1 MSNGPVLHWKGG
13 NMFESPEGRPAQAS
27 QDQPSASDL
36 EYWQRHTDELHA
48 LIARLT
54 TRLRGR
60 ERRIARLEL
69 AISRTVVMN
78 HVWASHLERRLE
90 RLPVTTTTAPDEAP
104 AFEATHARG
113 VTVRLPHLT
122 RTLEALFEVMH
133 EYWSEWEPDRPPK
146 SSTVARAIDERLGLK
161 GQANG
166 EASRS
171 SQTLAAALRP
181 DSVNESD
188 GRHR

>member
-1 MSNGPVLHWKGG
+1 
-13 NMFESPEGRPAQAS
+13 
-27 QDQPSASDL
+27 
-36 EYWQRHTDELHA
+36 LHA

-69 AISRTVVMN
+69 AISRTVVMH

-90 RLPVTTTTAPDEAP
+90 RLPVTSTTAPDEAP
-104 AFEATHARG
+104 AFEATHERG

-146 SSTVARAIDERLGLK
+146 SSTVSRAIDERLGLK

-188 GRHR
+188 GRHH

>member
-1 MSNGPVLHWKGG
+1 MS
-13 NMFESPEGRPAQAS
+13 ESTDGRPVQGA
-27 QDQPSASDL
+27 QDQTSNP
-36 EYWQRHTDELHA
+36 EPECWQRRSEELQA

-54 TRLRGR
+54 VRLRGR

-69 AISRTVVMN
+69 AISRTVVMH

-90 RLPVTTTTAPDEAP
+90 RLPFTVTTVAGDTP
-104 AFEATHARG
+104 AAAAAHGPG

-122 RTLEALFEVMH
+122 RTLEALFEVMQ

-146 SSTVARAIDERLGLK
+146 SSTVARALDEKLGLK

-171 SQTLAAALRP
+171 AQTFAAALRP

-188 GRHR
+188 GRYH

>member
-1 MSNGPVLHWKGG
+1 
-13 NMFESPEGRPAQAS
+13 MFESTDGRAAQGP
-27 QDQPSASDL
+27 QDQTSTSDV
-36 EYWQRHTDELHA
+36 EYWRRHAEELQA

-54 TRLRGR
+54 SRLRGR
-60 ERRIARLEL
+60 ERRITRLEL
-69 AISRTVVMN
+69 AISRTVVMH

-90 RLPVTTTTAPDEAP
+90 RLPFTVTAVADDTP
-104 AFEATHARG
+104 AVVAEHAHG

-122 RTLEALFEVMH
+122 RTLEALFEVMR
-133 EYWSEWEPDRPPK
+133 EYWTEWEPDRPPK

-161 GQANG
+161 GQGNG

-171 SQTLAAALRP
+171 SQTFAAALRP

-188 GRHR
+188 GRHH

>member
-1 MSNGPVLHWKGG
+1 
-13 NMFESPEGRPAQAS
+13 MFEPTDGSPAQGP
-27 QDQPSASDL
+27 QDQGPTAEL
-36 EYWQRHTDELHA
+36 EYWQRHTEELQA

-54 TRLRGR
+54 ARLRGR

-69 AISRTVVMN
+69 AISRTVVMH

-90 RLPVTTTTAPDEAP
+90 RLPFTVTTVADETP
-104 AFEATHARG
+104 AVAAVHGRG

-122 RTLEALFEVMH
+122 RTLEALFEVMK

-146 SSTVARAIDERLGLK
+146 SSTVARALDEKLGLK

-171 SQTLAAALRP
+171 AQTFAAALRP

-188 GRHR
+188 GRHH

>member
-1 MSNGPVLHWKGG
+1 
-13 NMFESPEGRPAQAS
+13 MFESTDGRPAQGPQERAS
-27 QDQPSASDL
+27 TPDL
-36 EYWQRHTDELHA
+36 EYWQRHTEELQA

-69 AISRTVVMN
+69 AISRTVVMH

-90 RLPVTTTTAPDEAP
+90 RLPFATATAPDDRP
-104 AFEATHARG
+104 AFEGTHKRS

-122 RTLEALFEVMH
+122 RTLEALFEVMQ

-146 SSTVARAIDERLGLK
+146 SSTVARAIDEKLGLK

-171 SQTLAAALRP
+171 AQTFAAALRP

>member
-1 MSNGPVLHWKGG
+1 MSEPTD
-13 NMFESPEGRPAQAS
+13 GRLVQGA
-27 QDQPSASDL
+27 QDQTSTPEL
-36 EYWQRHTDELHA
+36 EYWQRRSEELQA

-54 TRLRGR
+54 VHLRGR

-69 AISRTVVMN
+69 AISRTVVM
-78 HVWASHLERRLE
+78 HHIWASHLERRLE
-90 RLPVTTTTAPDEAP
+90 RLPVTVTTVADDTP
-104 AFEATHARG
+104 AVAAAHERG

-122 RTLEALFEVMH
+122 RTLEALFDVMQ

-146 SSTVARAIDERLGLK
+146 SSIVARALDERLGLK

-171 SQTLAAALRP
+171 AQTFAAALRP

-188 GRHR
+188 GRHH

>member
-1 MSNGPVLHWKGG
+1 
-13 NMFESPEGRPAQAS
+13 MFEPTDGRLAQGIQDPTSTPE
-27 QDQPSASDL
+27 L
-36 EYWQRHTDELHA
+36 EYWQRRTEEAQA
-48 LIARLT
+48 LITRLT
-54 TRLRGR
+54 ARLRGR
-60 ERRIARLEL
+60 DRRIARLEL

-90 RLPVTTTTAPDEAP
+90 RLPITVTIPADTPTADA
-104 AFEATHARG
+104 AHGRG
-113 VTVRLPHLT
+113 MTVRLPHLT
-122 RTLEALFEVMH
+122 RTLEALFEVMQ

-146 SSTVARAIDERLGLK
+146 SSTVARALDERLGLK

-171 SQTLAAALRP
+171 SQTLAAVLRP

-188 GRHR
+188 GRHH

>member
-1 MSNGPVLHWKGG
+1 
-13 NMFESPEGRPAQAS
+13 MFESTDGRPAQAP
-27 QDQPSASDL
+27 QDQTLTPEL
-36 EYWQRHTDELHA
+36 EHWQRRTEELQA

-60 ERRIARLEL
+60 DRRIARLEL
-69 AISRTVVMN
+69 AISRTVVMH

-90 RLPVTTTTAPDEAP
+90 RLPFTATTGADETP
-104 AFEATHARG
+104 ILEAAHERG

-122 RTLEALFEVMH
+122 RTLVAIFEVMH
-133 EYWSEWEPDRPPK
+133 EYWSEWEPERPPK
-146 SSTVARAIDERLGLK
+146 SSTVARAIDEKLGLK

-171 SQTLAAALRP
+171 SQTFAAALRP

-188 GRHR
+188 GRHH

>member
-1 MSNGPVLHWKGG
+1 
-13 NMFESPEGRPAQAS
+13 MFEPTDGRPAQETR
-27 QDQPSASDL
+27 DQGSMPEL
-36 EYWQRHTDELHA
+36 EYWRRHSEELQT

-69 AISRTVVMN
+69 AISRTVVMH

-90 RLPVTTTTAPDEAP
+90 LLHFTATTVVDDTP
-104 AFEATHARG
+104 AVDATQEHG

-122 RTLEALFEVMH
+122 RTLQALFEVMQ
-133 EYWSEWEPDRPPK
+133 EYWSEWDPDRPPK
-146 SSTVARAIDERLGLK
+146 SSTVARALDERLGLK

-171 SQTLAAALRP
+171 AQTFAAALRP
-181 DSVNESD
+181 DSVNDSD
-188 GRHR
+188 GRHH

>member
-1 MSNGPVLHWKGG
+1 
-13 NMFESPEGRPAQAS
+13 MFESTD
-27 QDQPSASDL
+27 DQPTQGAHDQTSARDL
-36 EYWQRHTDELHA
+36 EYWQRRSEEAHA
-48 LIARLT
+48 LITRLT
-54 TRLRGR
+54 ARLRGR
-60 ERRIARLEL
+60 DRRIARMEL
-69 AISRTVVMN
+69 AISRTVMMH

-90 RLPVTTTTAPDEAP
+90 RLPFTGTIVADNTPSVKAAQE
-104 AFEATHARG
+104 RG

-122 RTLEALFEVMH
+122 RTLEALFEVMQ

-171 SQTLAAALRP
+171 AQTFAAALRP
-181 DSVNESD
+181 DSVNDSD
-188 GRHR
+188 GRHH

>member
-1 MSNGPVLHWKGG
+1 MS
-13 NMFESPEGRPAQAS
+13 ESTEGRPVQGA
-27 QDQPSASDL
+27 QDQTSTPEP
-36 EYWQRHTDELHA
+36 EYWQQRSEELQA

-54 TRLRGR
+54 VRLRGR

-69 AISRTVVMN
+69 AISRTVVMH

-90 RLPVTTTTAPDEAP
+90 RLPFTVTTVADETSAV
-104 AFEATHARG
+104 AAVHGRG

-122 RTLEALFEVMH
+122 RTLEALFEVMQ
-133 EYWSEWEPDRPPK
+133 EYWSEWDPDRPPK

-171 SQTLAAALRP
+171 SQTFAAALRP

-188 GRHR
+188 GRHH

>member
-1 MSNGPVLHWKGG
+1 
-13 NMFESPEGRPAQAS
+13 MFESDNDRVAQGPKDQNSTPE
-27 QDQPSASDL
+27 L
-36 EYWQRHTDELHA
+36 EYWQQRSEEAQA

-54 TRLRGR
+54 ARLRGR

-69 AISRTVVMN
+69 AISRTVVMH

-90 RLPVTTTTAPDEAP
+90 RLPFAPTAVGDDTPSVKAAQE
-104 AFEATHARG
+104 RG
-113 VTVRLPHLT
+113 VTVHLPHLT
-122 RTLEALFEVMH
+122 RTLEALFEVMR

-166 EASRS
+166 EASRGA
-171 SQTLAAALRP
+171 QTFAAALRP

>member
-1 MSNGPVLHWKGG
+1 MS
-13 NMFESPEGRPAQAS
+13 ESTDGRPVQGE
-27 QDQPSASDL
+27 QDQTSTPGP
-36 EYWQRHTDELHA
+36 EYWQRRSEELQA
-48 LIARLT
+48 LIARLSV
-54 TRLRGR
+54 RLRGR

-69 AISRTVVMN
+69 AISRTVVMH

-90 RLPVTTTTAPDEAP
+90 RLPFTVTTVAGDTP
-104 AFEATHARG
+104 AAADAHARG

-122 RTLEALFEVMH
+122 RTLEALFEVMQ

-146 SSTVARAIDERLGLK
+146 SSTVARALDDRLGLK

-171 SQTLAAALRP
+171 SQTFAAALRP

-188 GRHR
+188 GRHH